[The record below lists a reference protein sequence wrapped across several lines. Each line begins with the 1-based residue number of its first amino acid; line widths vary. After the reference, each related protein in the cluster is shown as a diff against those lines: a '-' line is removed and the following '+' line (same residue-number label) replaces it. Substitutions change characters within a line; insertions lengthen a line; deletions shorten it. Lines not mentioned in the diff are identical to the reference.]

1 MKKGALYRVV
11 QKGLDTGWSLYSD
24 QKKVRVSHME
34 ACVLHAKGRAR
45 PEGKSRAVLGISHVS
60 LCPAFLHKFLG
71 TRLKSTGIHGKYFI
85 H

>member
-34 ACVLHAKGRAR
+34 ACVLHANGRAR
-45 PEGKSRAVLGISHVS
+45 PEGKAG
-60 LCPAFLHKFLG
+60 LC
-71 TRLKSTGIHGKYFI
+71 
-85 H
+85 